1 MPRVFDP
8 ARRCLHVRDWPDADQ
23 ALWQRAFAA
32 CDPEDEARSS
42 AADWR
47 PTTVQTNREGYG
59 RWINYL
65 KLSGCDLQE
74 TPAGRVTPARVR
86 GYLTAL
92 REQGVSIRSRCN
104 RISELLSVMM
114 AIAPEQDWTW
124 LKRRFIRLDAL
135 AKEAHQCTPL
145 TLLSGDILDK
155 ARKALTSLTHDG
167 PKPSI
172 GSATLYRNWL
182 MLAMNTLVPLR
193 RHNFATLSING
204 HMRRVGKTWSIEI
217 PPGEAKTAKPIVM
230 PIPPILH
237 PFLDFYLE
245 RIRPTLLHGSE
256 SDRLWITW
264 RQHSPMTAHSYYI
277 AMTNFTRRV
286 FGTPINPQ
294 RFRHIGATT
303 TVIAAPEKMEAARA
317 FLGHGDAATTKD
329 NYIIGQSVAASRVQA
344 TLVARLRRT
353 MPGAKRARSY
363 LAPQPKLA

>member
-1 MPRVFDP
+1 MVN
-8 ARRCLHVRDWPDADQ
+8 RD
-23 ALWQRAFAA
+23 
-32 CDPEDEARSS
+32 S
-42 AADWR
+42 A
-47 PTTVQTNREGYG
+47 
-59 RWINYL
+59 
-65 KLSGCDLQE
+65 
-74 TPAGRVTPARVR
+74 
-86 GYLTAL
+86 
-92 REQGVSIRSRCN
+92 
-104 RISELLSVMM
+104 
-114 AIAPEQDWTW
+114 
-124 LKRRFIRLDAL
+124 
-135 AKEAHQCTPL
+135 
-145 TLLSGDILDK
+145 
-155 ARKALTSLTHDG
+155 
-167 PKPSI
+167 
-172 GSATLYRNWL
+172 
-182 MLAMNTLVPLR
+182 
-193 RHNFATLSING
+193 
-204 HMRRVGKTWSIEI
+204 
-217 PPGEAKTAKPIVM
+217 GEAKTAKPIVM